1 MKIKNVMDDVS
12 TEPVDFAWGAVPR
25 VIVPEPEHA
34 EPKPV
39 YVKEQVVAED
49 KTPFAANVAPV
60 TPEADFGRKDD
71 TGKLDVTLFFN
82 DLPHAIYAVT
92 EVLQWAIT
100 KKQPRPYLRGSWQG
114 VPDLQLRYQAAGL
127 RHELNRAIA
136 VIEGKTD
143 EPTDKETDLSE
154 LAHIATSALF
164 RLEMACRKSKGINV
178 PEGA

>member
-143 EPTDKETDLSE
+143 EPTDKETDLTE

-164 RLEMACRKSKGINV
+164 RLEMACRKSKGLNV

>member
-25 VIVPEPEHA
+25 VIASEPEHA

-39 YVKEQVVAED
+39 YVKEQTA
-49 KTPFAANVAPV
+49 FAANVAPV
-60 TPEADFGRKDD
+60 TPETDFGRKDD

-143 EPTDKETDLSE
+143 EPTDKETDLTE

-164 RLEMACRKSKGINV
+164 RLEMACRKSKGLNV